1 MSSLKRRWPAVLY
14 LFEDYALD
22 TGRRELL
29 KADRPVAVQP
39 QVFDV
44 LAFLIANR
52 ARVVSKDE
60 MIKAVWEG
68 RVVSESTLTSR
79 INAAR
84 SAVGD
89 SGEAQ
94 RLIKTASRKGF
105 RFIGTVRE
113 TETPAPLPS
122 AGVLPPAATPAS
134 DGEPPRLSIVVLPFI
149 NLGSDP
155 EQDYFV
161 DGVTESLTTDLS
173 RIRGSFVIGRKTAF
187 TYKGKHVDLKQI
199 GRELKVRYVLEGSI
213 QRSGNRMRVNA
224 QLIGAESGSHL
235 WAERFDK
242 PVAEI
247 FEMQDEIVSRL
258 ANTLNTQLITAEAR
272 RAERV
277 PSPDSMDS
285 YFQGMAWLN
294 KGLIRNDLVRAQT
307 YFERALAIDP
317 DNVDA
322 LASNAWANVQIVV
335 SGFAAHERAARF
347 AAAEAAATKALSLA
361 SDHAGAHWAL
371 SFVFGFTNSVE
382 RAIAECETAV
392 ALDRNFADANMALGL
407 HKLHHDRAEET
418 VAHVLEA
425 LRLSPRGAH
434 LFSMLAVAG
443 FAKDYLGRYEEAVAW
458 QRRSIDA
465 NPNFPTSHFHLAI
478 ALAHLGRLEEA
489 RAAAR
494 AGLAL
499 APHFTIASY
508 LAANKFSDG
517 PAHLA
522 WRQRQ
527 ADGLRKAGLP
537 EE

>member
-1 MSSLKRRWPAVLY
+1 VLY

-22 TGRRELL
+22 ADRRELL
-29 KADRPVAVQP
+29 KADRPIAVQP

-52 ARVVSKDE
+52 GRVVSKDE
-60 MIKAVWEG
+60 IIEAVWDG

-79 INAAR
+79 INSAR

-94 RLIKTASRKGF
+94 RLIRTASRKGF
-105 RFIGTVRE
+105 RFIGAVRE
-113 TETPAPLPS
+113 TSSTNAPIEP
-122 AGVLPPAATPAS
+122 PPAILTPLS
-134 DGEPPRLSIVVLPFI
+134 GQTPDSRQPRLSIVVLPFA
-149 NLGSDP
+149 NLSGSADH
-155 EQDYFV
+155 EFFV

-173 RIRGSFVIGRKTAF
+173 RIRGSFVIGRHTAF
-187 TYKGKHVDLKQI
+187 AYKGKAIDLKQI
-199 GRELKVRYVLEGSI
+199 GRELNVRYVLEGSI
-213 QRSGNRMRVNA
+213 QRSGNRMRVNT
-224 QLIGAESGSHL
+224 QLIDAETGSHL

-242 PVAEI
+242 QVADL
-247 FEMQDEIVSRL
+247 FEMQDEIVARL
-258 ANTLNTQLITAEAR
+258 ANTLGTQLITAEAR

-285 YFQGMAWLN
+285 YFQGMVWHN
-294 KGLIRNDLVRAQT
+294 KGFNLNDLVRAQT

-322 LASNAWANVQIVV
+322 LVSNAFVNVQIVV
-335 SGFAAHERAARF
+335 SGFAAHERVARF
-347 AAAEAAATKALSLA
+347 AAAEAAATKALYLA
-361 SDHAGAHWAL
+361 PDHAGAHWVV
-371 SFVFGFTNSVE
+371 SFVYGFTNRGE
-382 RAIAECETAV
+382 RAIAECERAL
-392 ALDRNFADANMALGL
+392 ALDRNFARAHAIAGM
-407 HKLHHDRAEET
+407 HKLHLDRGEET
-418 VAHVLEA
+418 EAHVLEA
-425 LRLSPRGAH
+425 IRLSPRDALLNGW
-434 LFSMLAVAG
+434 LAIAG

-458 QRRSIDA
+458 QRRSLDA

-508 LAANKFSDG
+508 LAANKFSDS
-517 PAHLA
+517 PAHLE
-522 WRQRQ
+522 WRERQ
-527 ADGLRKAGLP
+527 TDGLRKAGLP